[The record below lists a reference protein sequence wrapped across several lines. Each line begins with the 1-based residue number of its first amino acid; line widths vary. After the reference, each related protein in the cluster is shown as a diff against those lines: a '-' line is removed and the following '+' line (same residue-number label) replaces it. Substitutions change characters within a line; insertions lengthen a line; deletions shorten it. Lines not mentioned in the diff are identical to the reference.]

1 MGVPR
6 SWFPSGLD
14 EGDTVTLN
22 KPTRSEWIIDK
33 MVNTHSYQCELQSAD
48 SYASVLFTCHNAA
61 DGQEAFIRV
70 YVQVPHTGY
79 EHADQATRAREATDF
94 TPPELKA
101 YEFLTKKGSQNT
113 PQLLAYKRGS
123 QDRSGVVPRGHITW
137 IVWEKVPGKRLGDYK
152 SAFVYWD
159 MDCEQR
165 KRVRE
170 AFLREFPAAKK
181 MGYFP
186 NAARPR
192 NLVWDEEAGALYAT
206 HHAYDPKVRLT
217 YPYSYFVGFRDAMPF
232 KAKGTFGEEWFP
244 RFDLAKPPQRHYRSN
259 RDYNGDI
266 SDWQL

>member
-1 MGVPR
+1 VEHLSTTKGNANV
-6 SWFPSGLD
+6 
-14 EGDTVTLN
+14 
-22 KPTRSEWIIDK
+22 IIII
-33 MVNTHSYQCELQSAD
+33 S
-48 SYASVLFTCHNAA
+48 
-61 DGQEAFIRV
+61 
-70 YVQVPHTGY
+70 
-79 EHADQATRAREATDF
+79 
-94 TPPELKA
+94 
-101 YEFLTKKGSQNT
+101 
-113 PQLLAYKRGS
+113 
-123 QDRSGVVPRGHITW
+123 
-137 IVWEKVPGKRLGDYK
+137 
-152 SAFVYWD
+152 
-159 MDCEQR
+159 
-165 KRVRE
+165 
-170 AFLREFPAAKK
+170 AAKK

>member
-159 MDCEQR
+159 MDSEQR

-170 AFLREFPAAKK
+170 AFLREFP
-181 MGYFP
+181 
-186 NAARPR
+186 
-192 NLVWDEEAGALYAT
+192 
-206 HHAYDPKVRLT
+206 
-217 YPYSYFVGFRDAMPF
+217 
-232 KAKGTFGEEWFP
+232 
-244 RFDLAKPPQRHYRSN
+244 
-259 RDYNGDI
+259 
-266 SDWQL
+266 